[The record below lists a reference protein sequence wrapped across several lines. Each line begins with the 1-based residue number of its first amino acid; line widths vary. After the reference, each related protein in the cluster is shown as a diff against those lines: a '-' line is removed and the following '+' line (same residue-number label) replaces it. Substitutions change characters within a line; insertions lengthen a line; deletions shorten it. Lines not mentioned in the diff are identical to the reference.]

1 MQSSMWLH
9 LGLSEMPRVSKAQN
23 VLKDKKK
30 FKKREREKEMPWGSW
45 CDKLR
50 VI

>member
-23 VLKDKKK
+23 VLKDKKNLR
-30 FKKREREKEMPWGSW
+30 RERERERNSLGSPG
-45 CDKLR
+45 
-50 VI
+50 VIN

>member
-30 FKKREREKEMPWGSW
+30 FKKRERERKKCLGAPG
-45 CDKLR
+45 
-50 VI
+50 VIN